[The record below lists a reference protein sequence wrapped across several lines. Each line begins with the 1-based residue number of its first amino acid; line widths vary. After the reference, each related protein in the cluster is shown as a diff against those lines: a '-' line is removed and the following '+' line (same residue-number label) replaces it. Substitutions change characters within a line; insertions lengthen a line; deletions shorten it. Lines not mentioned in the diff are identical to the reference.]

1 MYKLLE
7 AKLSRIVNIITN
19 GDLDANCRLRNKLNV
34 HCLAEI
40 FQYLD
45 SVDLY
50 TLGEMNDFYRQIVH
64 EIVIPTHEIN
74 FFDLC
79 KRGVTISEVFERYG
93 TKIQRIC
100 FGDVDERQ
108 TTEQLV
114 QLIAKYCASDQLKSV
129 RIISRFAKPI
139 ILPNQFRKIE
149 KLQCYGNGQLSVTLS
164 ESLNYIH
171 LRGISLDPD
180 FDWTQLKNLKE
191 LYLENIHGI
200 NADSF
205 IEFLRQEPKIK
216 VFHHEKSTFDGSI
229 PEISD
234 ALATHCGKYIQDYSG
249 VMPANQRNMYNFLSE
264 FKAMRIVC
272 LTTDQICGGDIVAAI
287 KRLSDNNTIEELH
300 IKYSKKDNHRDNC
313 LFLRNPE
320 MLGITVKPFNR
331 LKTVTLSGASVSVS
345 DTLCIPFRLINILS
359 TQVLSNVEN
368 LNIKYAPMDWIFIT
382 FARRLRFLDMDI
394 FKLRRGIDEA
404 VDIISY
410 LETILHHRNNG
421 QSSNDFI
428 EIKFKFQNIYD
439 IFVKIRNRGNNIRL
453 TMADSLDYNARN
465 LFQNSLTH
473 NANLYKGV
481 HSNAN

>member
-7 AKLSRIVNIITN
+7 ANFSRIVNIIKKS
-19 GDLDANCRLRNKLNV
+19 DFDANCRLRNGLNV

-64 EIVIPTHEIN
+64 KIVIPTHEIN

-100 FGDVDERQ
+100 FGDVDEKQ
-108 TTEQLV
+108 TIEQLV
-114 QLIAKYCASDQLKSV
+114 QLIAQYCAPDQLRSV
-129 RIISRFAKPI
+129 RIISRFPKPI
-139 ILPNQFRKIE
+139 ILPKQFWKIE

-164 ESLNYIH
+164 ESLNCIH
-171 LRGISLDPD
+171 LRGISLDPE
-180 FDWTQLKNLKE
+180 FDWIQLKNLTE
-191 LYLENIHGI
+191 LYLENIRGI
-200 NADSF
+200 NADNF

-216 VFHHEKSTFDGSI
+216 VFHHEKSTFEGFV
-229 PEISD
+229 PEISE

-249 VMPANQRNMYNFLSE
+249 VMPANQENMYYFLSE
-264 FKAMRIVC
+264 FKTVKKVC
-272 LTTDQICGGDIVAAI
+272 LTTDQICGGDLVAAM

-300 IKYSKKDNHRDNC
+300 INYSKKDNHRENC
-313 LFLRNPE
+313 LFIQNPE
-320 MLGITVKPFNR
+320 LLGITVKPFNH
-331 LKTVTLSGASVSVS
+331 LKTATLSGASVSVS
-345 DTLCIPFRLINILS
+345 ETSCIPFRLINILAAP
-359 TQVLSNVEN
+359 VLSNVEN
-368 LNIKYAPMDWIFIT
+368 LNIKYTPMDWIFIT
-382 FARRLRFLDMDI
+382 FAQRLRILDMDI

-404 VDIISY
+404 IDIISY

-421 QSSNDFI
+421 QSSDDVI
-428 EIKFKFQNIYD
+428 EVKFTFRNIYD
-439 IFVKIRNRGNNIRL
+439 IFVKIRNRGDNIKL
-453 TMADSLDYNARN
+453 VMADSPDNNSKN

-473 NANLYKGV
+473 NASLYKGV
-481 HSNAN
+481 HNTN